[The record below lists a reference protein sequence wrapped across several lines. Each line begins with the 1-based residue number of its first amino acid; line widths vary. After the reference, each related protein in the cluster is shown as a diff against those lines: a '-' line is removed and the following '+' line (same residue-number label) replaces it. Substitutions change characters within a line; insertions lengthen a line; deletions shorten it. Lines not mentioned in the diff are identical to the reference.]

1 MNERADRSG
10 GATPGGDRT
19 HRVPVLVVG
28 GSLVGLSTSVFLGR
42 LGVRHTLVE
51 RHTGTSIHPRGR
63 GNNVRTMEIF
73 RVAGTEPD
81 IRRAAATLADNHGIL
96 QTPTLV
102 GDAGEWLFKQIDAG
116 GGLARFSP
124 SSWCLCSQND
134 LEPELLTHATN
145 LGGDVRFGTELLS
158 FEADAEGVTAIVKSR
173 ETGEHTT
180 IRADYMVAADGPRS
194 PVREQLG
201 IGQSGPGD
209 LFHNVSITFRSRR
222 LADVVGERRFIVC
235 YLTDENADGALLPVD
250 NRENW
255 VFHAPWHPEQ
265 GETVE
270 DFTDERCAAH
280 IRRAIGDPDLDV
292 EITGKAPWHAAQR
305 VARSYRSGRV
315 LLAGDSAHEMSP
327 TGAFGSNTGIQD
339 AHNLAW
345 KLAAV
350 LEGWAGEALLDTYD
364 TERRPVAEATSARA
378 AARSVEH
385 SHPGFAPPPVMGG
398 GGPGAAGGP
407 DGAPGAAPGAGPDGV
422 PGAGPGGGFGGGS
435 GGVPGAGPGGLSGAG
450 SVAGSGVGL
459 AGGPGGSVGAGAGG
473 APGAGSGGV
482 SGAGSDGLPGAGS
495 GGVPGGPVAGAGSG
509 VGFDGGPGGGFG
521 GGSGGVPG
529 AGPGGLSGAGS
540 VAGPGGSGG
549 AGSGAGFAGGPGGSS
564 GGVPGGAPGA
574 GSGGRPGGMPGAS
587 GPGGRPGGRPG
598 GGPQRG
604 ILNVA
609 LGYRYPQG
617 AVVGADAASPVV
629 PEGLDLTGAPGSR
642 APHLW
647 LRQGDARV
655 STLDLYEDS
664 LVLLS
669 DAAQPT
675 GWHEAATRVAAELR
689 VPLKP
694 YRVGGTPEADL
705 VPDDEETDWAR
716 AHGVTRGGAVLIRPD
731 GFVAWRSPGP
741 APDPESMLRQ
751 VVGTVLA
758 RT

>member
-1 MNERADRSG
+1 MNERADRPDRPAGASG
-10 GATPGGDRT
+10 TSGSAGSAGSSGTPGTTGSVPGAA
-19 HRVPVLVVG
+19 HRVPVLIVG
-28 GSLVGLSTSVFLGR
+28 GSLVGLSMSVFLGR

-51 RHTGTSIHPRGR
+51 RHAGTSIHPRGR
-63 GNNVRTMEIF
+63 GNNVRTMELF
-73 RVAGTEPD
+73 RVAGVEAD

-96 QTPTLV
+96 QTPTLA
-102 GDAGEWLFKQIDAG
+102 GDAGEWLFKQIDPG
-116 GGLARFSP
+116 NGPARFSP

-145 LGGDVRFGTELLS
+145 LGGDLRFGTELLS
-158 FEADAEGVTAIVKSR
+158 FEPDADGVTAIVKSR

-180 IRADYMVAADGPRS
+180 VRADYLIAADGPRS

-209 LFHNVSITFRSRR
+209 LFHNISVTFRSRR

-235 YLTDENADGALLPVD
+235 YLTGEDADGALLPVD

-255 VFHAPWHPEQ
+255 VFHAPWHPDR

-350 LEGWAGEALLDTYD
+350 LEGWAGEGLLDTYD
-364 TERRPVAEATSARA
+364 AERRPVAEATSARA

-385 SHPGFAPPPVMGG
+385 SHPGFAPPPVM
-398 GGPGAAGGP
+398 
-407 DGAPGAAPGAGPDGV
+407 
-422 PGAGPGGGFGGGS
+422 
-435 GGVPGAGPGGLSGAG
+435 
-450 SVAGSGVGL
+450 
-459 AGGPGGSVGAGAGG
+459 AGG
-473 APGAGSGGV
+473 AP
-482 SGAGSDGLPGAGS
+482 
-495 GGVPGGPVAGAGSG
+495 
-509 VGFDGGPGGGFG
+509 DGGPGG
-521 GGSGGVPG
+521 
-529 AGPGGLSGAGS
+529 
-540 VAGPGGSGG
+540 
-549 AGSGAGFAGGPGGSS
+549 
-564 GGVPGGAPGA
+564 APG
-574 GSGGRPGGMPGAS
+574 
-587 GPGGRPGGRPG
+587 PG

-617 AVVGADAASPVV
+617 AVVGADPATPVV

-647 LRQGDARV
+647 LRPSGGDARV

-675 GWHEAATRVAAELR
+675 GWHEAATLLAADLR
-689 VPLKP
+689 VPLKS

-705 VPDDEETDWAR
+705 VQEDDDTDWAR
-716 AHGVTRGGAVLIRPD
+716 AHGVTRGGAILIRPD

-741 APDPESMLRQ
+741 APHPESMLRQ
-751 VVGTVLA
+751 VVRTVLA
-758 RT
+758 LT

>member
-10 GATPGGDRT
+10 GATQGGDRT

-28 GSLVGLSTSVFLGR
+28 GSLVGLSMSVFLGR

-51 RHTGTSIHPRGR
+51 RHAGTSIHPRGR

-102 GDAGEWLFKQIDAG
+102 GDAGEWLFKQIDPG
-116 GGLARFSP
+116 NGLARFSP

-134 LEPELLTHATN
+134 LEPELLTHAVD
-145 LGGDVRFGTELLS
+145 LGGDLRFGTELLS
-158 FEADAEGVTAIVKSR
+158 FEAGTEGVTAIVKSR

-180 IRADYMVAADGPRS
+180 IRADYLVAADGPRS

-222 LADVVGERRFIVC
+222 LADVVGDRRFIVC
-235 YLTDENADGALLPVD
+235 YLTEENADGALLPVD

-292 EITGKAPWHAAQR
+292 EITGRAPWHAAQR

-350 LEGWAGEALLDTYD
+350 LEGWAGEGLLDTYD
-364 TERRPVAEATSARA
+364 MERRPVAEATSARA
-378 AARSVEH
+378 AHRSVEH

-398 GGPGAAGGP
+398 GGPG
-407 DGAPGAAPGAGPDGV
+407 GV
-422 PGAGPGGGFGGGS
+422 PGGPGGVGG
-435 GGVPGAGPGGLSGAG
+435 
-450 SVAGSGVGL
+450 
-459 AGGPGGSVGAGAGG
+459 AGGPGGPGGAGGPGRTAGGPEGPGGPGAASGGVRGPGGPGGPGG
-473 APGAGSGGV
+473 APGG
-482 SGAGSDGLPGAGS
+482 P
-495 GGVPGGPVAGAGSG
+495 GGVPGG
-509 VGFDGGPGGGFG
+509 GG
-521 GGSGGVPG
+521 
-529 AGPGGLSGAGS
+529 
-540 VAGPGGSGG
+540 
-549 AGSGAGFAGGPGGSS
+549 
-564 GGVPGGAPGA
+564 PGGAPGR
-574 GSGGRPGGMPGAS
+574 G
-587 GPGGRPGGRPG
+587 PG

-609 LGYRYPQG
+609 LGYRYPRG
-617 AVVGADAASPVV
+617 AVVGADPATPVV

-647 LRQGDARV
+647 VRRGEERL

-675 GWHEAATRVAAELR
+675 GWHEAAAEVAAEMR

-694 YRVGGTPEADL
+694 YRVGGTPGADL

-716 AHGVTRGGAVLIRPD
+716 AHGVTRGGAVLVRPD

-741 APDPESMLRQ
+741 APDPASMLRQ
-751 VVGTVLA
+751 VVGSVLA